1 MIPARLRALW
11 SSNFIICKS
20 GYGVQSISAFVR
32 LAELPEFGG
41 EPGSCEGRQN
51 IAQHAWHGLQ
61 GGSMHVE
68 GFKCYP
74 GMDDPYGN
82 DVIGRH
88 TKDFGANI
96 VITLIDAWV
105 LRDTAKSIAPALYLP
120 WFPVDHSPIPQRVL
134 DGITGA
140 HMPLSY
146 SKWGRDML
154 NDIGV
159 TNTYIPHGVEP
170 SIYRVLPRDQ
180 VRQFKAQILKFDNGH
195 LSLMVA
201 ANKGTPD
208 RKWFQG
214 QLRAWAEF
222 AKDKPEAR
230 LYLHTDPTTVH
241 GGIDFP
247 AMTAQLGIAD
257 RVLFPDRYEYRM
269 GYPPEQMAWLFNAA
283 DVYMGAAMSE
293 GFGIPLIEAQSCGT
307 PVVTT
312 NFSAMPELVR
322 WGYAVDVADMV
333 WTPMNSYQA
342 WPDVHDMTDKLN
354 RLYDAWEVCGGD
366 WPIGK
371 RQATSKL
378 IHDEYGW
385 GVVVKDYW
393 APLMTKLADE
403 APPLDARF
411 QAAGVEMVT
420 ERSVEIPWLVANLG
434 TPRHIL
440 DIGSADATYVDAL
453 LATGAEVTLCDTRKI
468 DQKNAVVWQWI
479 GSAAQMPADWTG
491 MFDLVTCI
499 SVLDHI
505 GLDAYGNAADDT
517 LLARTVAEL
526 ARVTA
531 PGGRLLLTVP
541 FGRDHVTTHP
551 GGGQRVFDFGALWKL
566 FDADAWHFG
575 DVSCWRLENNQY
587 EPVPMKDIA
596 DAEYGGWRA
605 NAVIALEL
613 VRVDERLE
621 IEPMEISDI
630 EGKILATVNGN
641 GRAVPAVPRRR
652 VAPLAQP
659 SKIVS
664 YTSEEL
670 DKLPDESDWEA
681 NAAMTDEEIEA
692 AIASDPDAVEIMDA
706 LSNGKAQVTP

>member
-1 MIPARLRALW
+1 MTARLRLLW
-11 SSNFIICKS
+11 SSNFMTAVS
-20 GYGVQSISAFVR
+20 GYGVQSRSAFWR
-32 LAELPEFGG
+32 FAELPEFGG
-41 EPGSCEGRQN
+41 EPGSKEGRKN
-51 IAQHAWHGLQ
+51 VAQFAWFGLQ
-61 GGSMHVE
+61 SGAITID

-120 WFPVDHSPIPQRVL
+120 WFPVDHSPVPSRVL

-159 TNTYIPHGVEP
+159 PNTYIPHGVEP
-170 SIYRVLPRDQ
+170 TIYRVLPRDQ
-180 VRQFKAQILKFDNGH
+180 VRQFKAQILGIDNGH

-214 QLRAWAEF
+214 QLRAWADF

-257 RVLFPDRYEYRM
+257 RVLYPDRYEYRM

-293 GFGIPLIEAQSCGT
+293 GFGIPLIEAQACGT

-354 RLYDAWEVCGGD
+354 RLYDAWEICGGD
-366 WPIGK
+366 WPIEK
-371 RQATSKL
+371 RLATSKA

-385 GVVVKDYW
+385 DVVVKDYW

-411 QAAGVEMVT
+411 HASGAEMPVT

-434 TPRHIL
+434 TPRRIL
-440 DIGSADATYVDAL
+440 DVGSKDATYAVAL
-453 LATGAEVTLCDTRKI
+453 GNTGADVTLSDTRDFDLPPRYK
-468 DQKNAVVWQWI
+468 DVWKWI
-479 GSAAQMPADWTG
+479 GSAAEMPEQWTG
-491 MFDLVTCI
+491 RFDLVTCV
-499 SVLDHI
+499 SVLDHV
-505 GLDAYGNAADDT
+505 GLEAYGNTADDT

-551 GGGQRVFDFGALWKL
+551 GGGQRVFGWEPLRDL
-566 FDADAWHFG
+566 FDLDGADKWIARSANYWQLQ
-575 DVSCWRLENNQY
+575 DNEYV
-587 EPVPMKDIA
+587 PVHGTAILDS
-596 DAEYGGWRA
+596 EYGGWRA
-605 NAVIALEL
+605 NAVVALVL
-613 VRVDERLE
+613 VRV
-621 IEPMEISDI
+621 
-630 EGKILATVNGN
+630 GATVD
-641 GRAVPAVPRRR
+641 REAETQELPVTETVVPVVPRRR
-652 VAPLAQP
+652 IAPLVTANG
-659 SKIVS
+659 
-664 YTSEEL
+664 
-670 DKLPDESDWEA
+670 DGEA
-681 NAAMTDEEIEA
+681 
-692 AIASDPDAVEIMDA
+692 
-706 LSNGKAQVTP
+706 VTV

>member
-1 MIPARLRALW
+1 MIQPRLRALW

-20 GYGVQSISAFVR
+20 GYGVQSISAFIR

-41 EPGSCEGRQN
+41 EPGSREGRKN

-105 LRDTAKSIAPALYLP
+105 LRNTAQTIAPALYLP
-120 WFPVDHSPIPQRVL
+120 WFPVDHDPIPAAVL
-134 DGITGA
+134 KGIEGA
-140 HMPLSY
+140 HMPLTY
-146 SKWGRDML
+146 AKWGHKL
-154 NDIGV
+154 INDLGIE
-159 TNTYIPHGVEP
+159 NTYIPHGVEP
-170 SIYRVLPRDQ
+170 NIYRVLPRDQ

-195 LSLMVA
+195 LSIMVA
-201 ANKGTPD
+201 ANKGHPD

-214 QLRAWAEF
+214 QLRAWADF

-283 DVYMGAAMSE
+283 DVYLGAAMSE
-293 GFGIPLIEAQSCGT
+293 GFGIPLIEAQATGT

-366 WPIGK
+366 WPVEK
-371 RQATSKL
+371 RLATSKL

-385 GVVVKDYW
+385 DVVVRDYW

-411 QAAGVEMVT
+411 QASGVEMVT

-434 TPRHIL
+434 KPKEIL
-440 DIGSADATYVDAL
+440 DVGSADATYIREL
-453 LATGAEVTLCDTRKI
+453 IATGAEITCVDTRDFTAPPSNMGHLWK
-468 DQKNAVVWQWI
+468 WI
-479 GSAAQMPADWTG
+479 GSAAELPAEWTG
-491 MFDLVTCI
+491 RFDLVTCV

-551 GGGQRVFDFGALWKL
+551 GGGQRVFNMPALFDLFGVQLWSFGAVEYWR
-566 FDADAWHFG
+566 FDG
-575 DVSCWRLENNQY
+575 NVYVPTSLRDV
-587 EPVPMKDIA
+587 I

-605 NAVIALEL
+605 NAVVALEL
-613 VRVDERLE
+613 VRVGERVE
-621 IEPMEISDI
+621 IEPMEASDI
-630 EGKILATVNGN
+630 DDKVGVTVNGN

-652 VAPLAQP
+652 VEPLHAYGVT
-659 SKIVS
+659 K
-664 YTSEEL
+664 
-670 DKLPDESDWEA
+670 
-681 NAAMTDEEIEA
+681 
-692 AIASDPDAVEIMDA
+692 
-706 LSNGKAQVTP
+706 VTP